1 MATVRISQALIE
13 KVMRNAKESQ
23 DRLVQRALASRPSD
37 DWAERIYNILL
48 GDSVHAAQQLPT
60 HWFNM
65 VGSIHVHRVGS
76 QPCDLVFKFQTPMRW
91 AWNINNNLGESR
103 YNGSNDVYLKD
114 HLLWGEL
121 HAEVTAYQERV
132 QFAKS
137 RQLAF
142 VAEVKA
148 ILNAYTTLAPALKA
162 WPPLWGFI
170 PEDVKNKHREVV
182 AKEKKTEVSLDVDL
196 SRLTAMATAAKIG

>member
-13 KVMRNAKESQ
+13 KVMRNANGSQ
-23 DRLVQRALASRPSD
+23 EKMVQRAIDSRPSD
-37 DWAERIYNILL
+37 DWAEKIYNILL
-48 GDSVHAAQQLPT
+48 GDSAHIAQQLPE
-60 HWFNM
+60 HWFHMVDNIHVQQ
-65 VGSIHVHRVGS
+65 VGSTS
-76 QPCDLVFKFQTPMRW
+76 CNLVFKFQTPMRW
-91 AWNINNNLGESR
+91 PWNIDNDLGELR

-137 RQLAF
+137 RQSAF
-142 VAEVKA
+142 VAEIKA

-162 WPPLWGFI
+162 WPPLWDFI